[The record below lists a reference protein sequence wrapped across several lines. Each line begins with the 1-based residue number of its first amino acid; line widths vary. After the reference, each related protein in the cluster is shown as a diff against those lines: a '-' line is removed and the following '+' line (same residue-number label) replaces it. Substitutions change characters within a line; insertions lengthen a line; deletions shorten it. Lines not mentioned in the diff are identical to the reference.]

1 MKQPRS
7 IAFLVVATAL
17 ALQALAGLSPRVAAQ
32 AQNAATM
39 DWPLHNLDLAGSR
52 FSPMDS
58 INRSNVGSLNQ
69 ISAPGTG
76 GGANY
81 SPISYSSQTG
91 LLYVA
96 AIDNPNNSGRPAK
109 GYFSAYD
116 PTTGELACRQ
126 IFEGYGQAGSV
137 VTAGGLVFVGSGSN
151 IAGYF
156 FAYDAKSGD
165 LLWKFNTGSGVF
177 SSPAVYM
184 VNGEEFVTVASGG
197 GDRGRRGGD
206 LILSFALPKR

>member
-1 MKQPRS
+1 M
-7 IAFLVVATAL
+7 AT
-17 ALQALAGLSPRVAAQ
+17 
-32 AQNAATM
+32 
-39 DWPLHNLDLAGSR
+39 D
-52 FSPMDS
+52 
-58 INRSNVGSLNQ
+58 
-69 ISAPGTG
+69 
-76 GGANY
+76 
-81 SPISYSSQTG
+81 
-91 LLYVA
+91 
-96 AIDNPNNSGRPAK
+96 
-109 GYFSAYD
+109 
-116 PTTGELACRQ
+116 
-126 IFEGYGQAGSV
+126 FEGYGQAGSV

-156 FAYDAKSGD
+156 FAYDAKSGE